1 MPWREMS
8 VMDQRVEFLVRAK
21 QEEIPFARLCK
32 EYGISRQTGY
42 VWRRRLEAC
51 GSFSALG
58 ERSRRPQHS
67 PTQTPEPLVARV
79 LALRDEHGWG
89 ARKLQ
94 VLLVREGIP
103 LEEWTIN
110 RILQREGRIHPRPV
124 QGQARQRFAR
134 EAPNQLHQ
142 LDFKGEYALREG
154 WCYPLSLIDDH
165 SRYLVGL
172 WALPDLLL
180 AGVREALEGLFREQ
194 GVPEALLMDRG
205 TPWWSTT
212 NGHGLTRLSVWLM
225 DQDIEL
231 IYGRPYHPQTR
242 GKVERFHR
250 TLKERTLH
258 EGVPPDLESWQ
269 RWVPRFRQE
278 YNAVRPHEA
287 LGMRCPM
294 QAYSTQNLRAYR
306 EAPLPWDY
314 ARGVVRRLNTQGC
327 LEWRGRRWFVC
338 EALAGRHV
346 GVEEVEHLV
355 VVSYRAMTIRE
366 LDLRTHKTRALV
378 LRVRNPKV
386 SGMSC

>member
-1 MPWREMS
+1 MPWKDES
-8 VMDQRVEFLVRAK
+8 VMDQRIEFLVRAK
-21 QEEIPFARLCK
+21 QAAVAFAQLCR

-42 VWRRRLEAC
+42 EWRRRLAAC
-51 GSFSALG
+51 GSFTALQ
-58 ERSRRPQHS
+58 ERSRRPVHS
-67 PTQTPEPLVARV
+67 PAKTPEALEERV
-79 LALRDEHGWG
+79 VALRQQYGWG

-94 VLLVREGIP
+94 VLLAREGVSLP
-103 LEEWTIN
+103 EWTIN
-110 RILQREGRIHPRPV
+110 RVLRRRGLIASRSV
-124 QGQARQRFAR
+124 QGQARQRFVRA
-134 EAPNQLHQ
+134 EPNQLHQ
-142 LDFKGEYALREG
+142 LDFKGEYALAEG

-180 AGVREALEGLFREQ
+180 EGVQEALAGLFREQ

-258 EGVPPDLESWQ
+258 EGLPPDLEGWQ

-278 YNAVRPHEA
+278 YNEVRPHEA
-287 LGMRCPM
+287 LGMRCPV
-294 QAYSTQNLRAYR
+294 QAYSHQNLRPYR
-306 EAPLPWDY
+306 EQPAPSHY
-314 ARGVVRRLNTQGC
+314 ERGVVRRLNTQGC
-327 LEWRGRRWFVC
+327 LEWQGRRWFVC
-338 EALAGRHV
+338 EALAGKQV
-346 GVEEVEHLV
+346 CVEEVEHLV
-355 VVSYRAMTIRE
+355 VVSYRAMAIRE
-366 LDLRTHKTRALV
+366 LDLRTRRTRALV
-378 LRVRNPKV
+378 LRVHQPKV
-386 SGMSC
+386 SRMSC